1 MNSPKPNRT
10 AAACAAA
17 LAALAC
23 CLPAQ
28 AQSRLDVLQKDV
40 AAALSRVMPNGP
52 AEVVDKLANV
62 RPDGAISRGFNPGRV
77 SQAVF
82 GRGSPSAAP
91 ECRGATTPMKEPDEG
106 LCTLELGGRDDPAGG
121 YIQLAFSKN
130 IGQGDIRYFRRAAF
144 KPGDEATPQP
154 LKLSDEDAYKTA
166 LAFAEL
172 LGIPKSEI
180 PQPPPGAK
188 VPLPVRTLVAGSAD
202 EPGGSA
208 RQFELQKVVVLPRAF
223 VVPGGLLRDSA
234 SGIALNHVVAPGQ
247 AVIAINDAGVQFAQ
261 VQGWSDAQIDPKT
274 DGRRAKSASTLVN
287 EITQDLWNE
296 GVREVRSMSV
306 LIALRKG
313 YPHPDDPNPPL
324 CPVCGVLQP
333 ALKVIVSQAP
343 RERLQTSEKAF
354 AAPGVVREYDLLAP
368 TEAEGALR

>member
-1 MNSPKPNRT
+1 MNAHQLNRT
-10 AAACAAA
+10 AAACAAL
-17 LAALAC
+17 LAALGC

-28 AQSRLDVLQKDV
+28 AQSRLDALQKDV

-52 AEVVDKLANV
+52 AELVNKLANV

-77 SQAVF
+77 SQALF

-106 LCTLELGGRDDPAGG
+106 LCTLELGGRDDPTGG
-121 YIQLAFSKN
+121 YIHLAFSKN

-172 LGIPKSEI
+172 VGIPKSEI

-188 VPLPVRTLVAGSAD
+188 MPLPVRTLLAGAAD
-202 EPGGSA
+202 EPGRA
-208 RQFELQKVVVLPRAF
+208 AAQYELQKVVVLPRAF
-223 VVPGGLLRDSA
+223 VVPGGLLRDAA
-234 SGIALNHVVAPGQ
+234 SGITLNHVIAPGQ
-247 AVIAINDAGVQFAQ
+247 AVIAVNDAGVQFAQ

-274 DGRRAKSASTLVN
+274 DGRRAKSASALVE
-287 EITQDLWNE
+287 EITQDLYNE

-313 YPHPDDPNPPL
+313 YPNPEDPNPPM

-343 RERLQTSEKAF
+343 RERVQTAEKAF
-354 AAPGVVREYDLLAP
+354 AAPGLVREYDLMLP
-368 TEAEGALR
+368 TPDSVLR